1 MVTTLLTLQRLFS
14 RASLFWGGGGHARGA
29 GGLFRRQKRGFPEK
43 ISGDREGDVPFLRGV
58 SKKNS
63 RKTDRRESKR
73 RNSPVVP
80 LRTGQSGTGGAV
92 DRGDQVGS
100 AGVQQES
107 LSREVGHGSFS
118 MGSGRDL
125 VSPEVIDDEGDRV
138 FLVEGRGEKSGGREL
153 LGEGKRDVFFYPPA
167 FDGRS

>member
-1 MVTTLLTLQRLFS
+1 M
-14 RASLFWGGGGHARGA
+14 
-29 GGLFRRQKRGFPEK
+29 
-43 ISGDREGDVPFLRGV
+43 RGV

-125 VSPEVIDDEGDRV
+125 VSPEGVDEEGDRV

-153 LGEGKRDVFFYPPA
+153 LGEGKRDVFFIPQPSTDDRDEEVREKDIGHVA
-167 FDGRS
+167 VPGDAGAVFVVPHAEIGLALE